1 MSQFNHAD
9 QIKSLRD
16 NWDKKPVL
24 RAVYA
29 EFYGLIHKNLSQ
41 LSDGKVVELGSGIG
55 AIKDIIPDCIT
66 TDMFQTQWN
75 DRVENAYSL
84 SYSDAS
90 LSDII
95 LVDVFHH
102 LKFPGTALKE
112 FYRVLRPSGR
122 VLVFEPCLSMLG
134 LIVYGVFHHEPIN
147 LMKQINWEAPHSE
160 ILDSQK
166 FYAAQGNA
174 SRIFLGKRYKEKLK
188 AWNQIRIIKLS
199 ALSYLATGG
208 YRKPQLLPDKDFH
221 VLKWFEDLFDNFPSL
236 FATRVL
242 VVLEK

>member
-1 MSQFNHAD
+1 MSKFNHED

-16 NWDKKPVL
+16 DWDKKPVL

-29 EFYGLIHKNLSQ
+29 AFYNLIHKNLSQ

-84 SYSDAS
+84 SFSDTS

-102 LKFPGTALKE
+102 LKFPGTVLKE

-122 VLVFEPCLSMLG
+122 VLILEPCLSVLG
-134 LIVYGVFHHEPIN
+134 VIVYGAFHHEPIN
-147 LMKQINWEAPHSE
+147 IMKQINWEAPNSE
-160 ILDSQK
+160 TLDPQK

-174 SRIFLGKRYKEKLK
+174 TRIFLGKRYKEKLK
-188 AWNQIRIIKLS
+188 AWSQIRIIRLS

-208 YRKPQLLPDKDFH
+208 YRKPQLLPAKAIYT
-221 VLKWFEDLFDNFPSL
+221 LKKFEDLFDNLPSL